1 VGARRS
7 AYAPVV
13 DLPQTY
19 DGTIDALTA
28 IIDRC
33 AESEDRV
40 GYFAAMYFA
49 VTTTV
54 RRRAGEGR
62 FADPARMERFV
73 TGFAGRYLTALD
85 AWRADRPCP
94 ESWRAAFAAAGR
106 WRPIILQHLLL
117 GMNAHINLDL
127 GVAASELADGGS
139 LADVRADF
147 DAVNGVLGEL
157 VDACQGALDEVSPW
171 MGLVDRIGGSGDET
185 MIRFSLVI
193 ARRQAWS
200 AATRF
205 AALPAGP
212 ARDAEI
218 AAVDRASAGVAH
230 VVEHPGAVA
239 SAALAFVRLRERAPV
254 GDVVR
259 LLAAVRPA

>member
-1 VGARRS
+1 MALG
-7 AYAPVV
+7 
-13 DLPQTY
+13 TY
-19 DGTIDALTA
+19 DETVAALTEIVERCVA
-28 IIDRC
+28 EDDRI
-33 AESEDRV
+33 
-40 GYFAAMYFA
+40 GYFAGMYVA

-54 RRRAGEGR
+54 RQRAADGR
-62 FADPARMERFV
+62 FADPARMERLV
-73 TGFAGRYLTALD
+73 TGFAGHYLSALD
-85 AWRADRPCP
+85 AWRVGGPCP

-106 WRPIILQHLLL
+106 WRPVILQHLLL

-127 GVAASELADGGS
+127 GVAVSELADGS
-139 LADVRADF
+139 ALADVRADF
-147 DAVNGVLGEL
+147 DAINDVLGEL

-171 MGLVDRIGGSGDET
+171 MGLVDRIGGSSDET

-230 VVEHPGAVA
+230 VVEHPGVIA
-239 SAALAFVRLRERAPV
+239 STVLTVVRVRERAPV
-254 GDVVR
+254 GDVIR
-259 LLAAVRPA
+259 LLAAVQPA

>member
-1 VGARRS
+1 MPGE
-7 AYAPVV
+7 
-13 DLPQTY
+13 TY
-19 DGTIDALTA
+19 DRTIDALTA
-28 IIDRC
+28 IVDRC
-33 AESEDRV
+33 AASSDRV
-40 GYFAAMYFA
+40 GYFAGMYLA
-49 VTTTV
+49 VTTTM
-54 RRRAGEGR
+54 RDRAAQGR
-62 FADPARMERFV
+62 FQDPARMERFV
-73 TGFAGRYLTALD
+73 TGFAGRYLTAHE
-85 AWRADRPCP
+85 AWRAGGPCP

-106 WRPIILQHLLL
+106 RRPVIVQHLLL

-127 GVAASELADGGS
+127 GVAASEVADGGS

-171 MGLVDRIGGSGDET
+171 MGLVDRIGGGHDET
-185 MIRFSLVI
+185 IIRFSLVI

-218 AAVDRASAGVAH
+218 AAVDHASAGVAH
-230 VVEHPGAVA
+230 VVEHPGVVA
-239 SAALAFVRLRERAPV
+239 SALLMLVRLRERAPV
-254 GDVVR
+254 GDVIR